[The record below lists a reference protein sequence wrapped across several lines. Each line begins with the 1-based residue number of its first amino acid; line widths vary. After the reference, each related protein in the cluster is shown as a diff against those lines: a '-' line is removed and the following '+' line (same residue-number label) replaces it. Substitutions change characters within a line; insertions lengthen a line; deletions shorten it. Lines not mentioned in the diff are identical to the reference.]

1 MGNGYG
7 PLVATYTALS
17 MGGLAWRINSA
28 LNGAIP
34 EDVHLEK
41 RALDPSDAARVL
53 QSLLQSTIT
62 IALLGNLVF
71 NFFLLVALFT
81 KTLFFG
87 QLSLVE
93 TQKVV
98 ERLIN
103 YVLFKGLFL
112 TWVVQPEMMA
122 IALWLAWFAVLGFL
136 KMFQGL
142 ARDRLERLNASPTAT
157 MLAHVRVF
165 AVLVLVL
172 LSDLF
177 WMRLCMWVFKDTGT
191 STFMLL
197 LFEPL
202 SIAFDT
208 LQAVVVHGMQL
219 LDTWQRHSLDT
230 SSHVA
235 TMQPSE
241 RSAAGAAWEWRGTV
255 VRNWSF
261 AMDIV
266 SLMLAL
272 GHCVHIWWL
281 RGLAFQVVDAVL
293 FLNLRA
299 LLSAISKR
307 IKGFMRL
314 RTAMNTLQGALPD
327 ATQEEL
333 LAYEDDC
340 AICKEPMAR
349 AKRLPC
355 AHLFH
360 LSCLRSWLD
369 QGLAETYS
377 CPTCRRPLF
386 MGSSRISPPN
396 TQGGQRFPE
405 EVMTR
410 NLLNAAGNRDG
421 QIRQQSPT
429 SPGSPVPLSSSDP
442 LARQPW
448 NAPVPNLPWRGGR
461 VDPSWSHAVP
471 GAAGEGEGPSSEAS
485 SGGIGRMQLMMR
497 QLSGSGRGPAQP
509 EDNGWGWWPFGRG
522 TESVSVAGR
531 RRIES
536 RGLRRQGSGA
546 TGSRS
551 GDLVPDIGVQVD
563 PRMAAMVNMVREVL
577 PHMPDE
583 LIVQDLRRTNSATAT
598 VNNLL

>member
-1 MGNGYG
+1 MATGYG
-7 PLVATYTALS
+7 PLLATYTALS

-28 LNGAIP
+28 LQGAIP
-34 EDVHLEK
+34 EEVHLE
-41 RALDPSDAARVL
+41 RRSLDPGDAARII
-53 QSLLQSTIT
+53 QSVVKSSVTVAFL
-62 IALLGNLVF
+62 ANLVI
-71 NFFLLVALFT
+71 NFFLLIALLT

-103 YVLFKGLFL
+103 YILFKGIFL
-112 TWVVQPEMMA
+112 TWVVQPELMA
-122 IALWLAWFAVLGFL
+122 ITLWFAWFAVLGFL

-157 MLAHVRVF
+157 VLSHVRVF

-172 LSDLF
+172 LSDMF
-177 WMRLCMWVFKDTGT
+177 WMRLCMWLFKDTGT

-219 LDTWQRHSLDT
+219 LDTWQQHNLGI
-230 SSHVA
+230 SSYMS

-241 RSAAGAAWEWRGTV
+241 RSAAGAAWEWRGTL

-281 RGLAFQVVDAVL
+281 RGVAFQVVDAIL

-299 LLSAISKR
+299 LLSALSKR

-314 RTAMNTLQGALPD
+314 RTAMNTLRGALPD
-327 ATQEEL
+327 ATEEEI

-369 QGLAETYS
+369 QGLAEAYS

-386 MGSSRISPPN
+386 MGSPSISSSD
-396 TQGGQRFPE
+396 TQSQRFSE
-405 EVMTR
+405 DIGR
-410 NLLNAAGNRDG
+410 SFSNALGSRDG
-421 QIRQQSPT
+421 QNRPHQPA
-429 SPGSPVPLSSSDP
+429 SPGSSSPISSSDP

-448 NAPVPNLPWRGGR
+448 NAPVVNLQGSGGR
-461 VDPSWSHAVP
+461 LDPSWSHADP
-471 GAAGEGEGPSSEAS
+471 GVAPGEGPSSVGAS
-485 SGGIGRMQLMMR
+485 SGRIGRMQLMMR
-497 QLSGSGRGPAQP
+497 QLSGSGRGLAQP
-509 EDNGWGWWPFGRG
+509 DDNSRGWWPFGRG
-522 TESVSVAGR
+522 ESLVGGR
-531 RRIES
+531 S
-536 RGLRRQGSGA
+536 RMDSRELRRQESIS

-551 GDLVPDIGVQVD
+551 GEIAPDVVFQME
-563 PRMAAMVNMVREVL
+563 PRMVAMISLVQEVL

-583 LIVQDLRRTNSATAT
+583 VIVQDLRRTNSATAT

>member
-7 PLVATYTALS
+7 PLVAIYTAIS
-17 MGGLAWRINSA
+17 VVGIAWRINSA
-28 LNGAIP
+28 LQVSLP
-34 EDVHLEK
+34 DDDSPTSEK
-41 RALDPSDAARVL
+41 GALDPNEAARVL
-53 QSLLQSTIT
+53 QSLLQSSVT
-62 IALLGNLVF
+62 IALLGNLVL

-122 IALWLAWFAVLGFL
+122 IALWLAWFSVLGFL

-142 ARDRLERLNASPTAT
+142 ARDRLERLNASPTAS

-165 AVLVLVL
+165 AVLILVL

-177 WMRLCMWVFKDTGT
+177 WMRLCMWVFRDTGP
-191 STFMLL
+191 STFLLL

-202 SIAFDT
+202 SIVFDT

-219 LDTWQRHSLDT
+219 LDTWQRHSSDSASCT
-230 SSHVA
+230 P

-241 RSAAGAAWEWRGTV
+241 RSAAGAAWEWRGSV

-281 RGLAFQVVDAVL
+281 RGLNFQVVDAIL

-299 LLSAISKR
+299 LLSAISQR

-327 ATQEEL
+327 ASQDEL

-386 MGSSRISPPN
+386 MGGSRISEPN
-396 TQGGQRFPE
+396 SNGAQQRF
-405 EVMTR
+405 
-410 NLLNAAGNRDG
+410 RDG
-421 QIRQQSPT
+421 GNVGNALTVPGEREGLDHRQSALQ
-429 SPGSPVPLSSSDP
+429 PGAITQLSNSDP

-448 NAPVPNLPWRGGR
+448 NAQATNRWRGAR
-461 VDPSWSHAVP
+461 MDQAWANTVP
-471 GAAGEGEGPSSEAS
+471 PAEGEGQSGETS
-485 SGGIGRMQLMMR
+485 SGGIGRMQFVMR
-497 QLSGSGRGPAQP
+497 HLSGTGRGHTQP
-509 EDNGWGWWPFGRG
+509 VESSWGWWPFGRG
-522 TESVSVAGR
+522 TDSRSMPGR
-531 RRIES
+531 RRVDS
-536 RGLRRQGSGA
+536 WGPRRQGSGS
-546 TGSRS
+546 TGSRV
-551 GDLVPDIGVQVD
+551 GEILPDISLQVD
-563 PRMAAMVNMVREVL
+563 PHVAAMVSMVREVL
-577 PHMPDE
+577 PHIPDE
-583 LIVQDLRRTNSATAT
+583 MIVQDLRRTNSATAT
-598 VNNLL
+598 VNNFL